1 MPQSS
6 RSPTPRQSPGRW
18 LLWLV
23 LACAIAS
30 ASLGGAQT
38 PSARSV
44 AEREFAQLR
53 TASELALNQ
62 LDFAAAQAL
71 HRRMRE
77 LANAHDQPLWL
88 ARALHNEGIAARR
101 LGLNEEALKSFDDAL
116 ALRRRHA
123 DKAGEIESL
132 NAYSTLQR
140 RAGNLYQALD
150 GHTRALELARE
161 LQMPAMI
168 AESLSKIGRIYTEL
182 DDLEPATGFY
192 EQAIAAADPAELG
205 ELADLRSDLAGIYAR
220 QGRMDEARAM
230 TLQALE
236 LAERSGQ
243 AAVIAG
249 VYSRQSR
256 LLLQAG
262 EPQQALQWID
272 RAIAVGAPVSGAR
285 SVLVR
290 QSARL
295 GVLVALQRWAEAGEL
310 IESLLAEARRTGD
323 LLVERTLMEMHG
335 DILMANGD
343 AAAAYAAARQAHL
356 IQESMATTMTSRRI
370 ADLEAS
376 MQRRAIEADMALLE
390 RQGQVQQLVVE
401 RQRLIGAVL
410 AALLVCVLLAA
421 LALVLRFR
429 AVRRLH
435 RALVDTSAKLECAA
449 RTDPL
454 TGLGNRQAIPDALE
468 FDRIA
473 RERGEHCGVI
483 LIDLDHFKRVN
494 DQHGHLAGDQV
505 LQATA
510 STLRITLPAQMQ
522 LVRWGGE
529 EFLAFGTF
537 ANVDAAVAVAESLRR
552 ALRAHP
558 AQRAD
563 AAPAIAVSISVGI
576 CVANAPISDWE
587 ALISSADTA
596 LYQAKDGGRNRVC
609 VAA

>member
-1 MPQSS
+1 L
-6 RSPTPRQSPGRW
+6 RW
-18 LLWLV
+18 LLCAVAAGLV
-23 LACAIAS
+23 AW
-30 ASLGGAQT
+30 ASLAGAQAAA
-38 PSARSV
+38 PV
-44 AEREFAQLR
+44 AAELEFAALR
-53 TASELALNQ
+53 KSSEQALNG
-62 LDFAAAQAL
+62 LDFDAARAVHQ
-71 HRRMRE
+71 RMRE
-77 LANAHDQPLWL
+77 LADAHDQPLWL

-101 LGLNEEALKSFDDAL
+101 LGLNEDALKHFDDAL
-116 ALRRRHA
+116 SLRRRHA

-161 LQMPAMI
+161 LQLPAMI
-168 AESLSKIGRIYTEL
+168 AESLSKIGRIYAEL
-182 DDLEPATGFY
+182 DDLEPAAGFY

-205 ELADLRSDLAGIYAR
+205 ELADLRADLAGIYAR
-220 QGRMDEARAM
+220 QGRMDEAREMTQMAM
-230 TLQALE
+230 E

-243 AAVIAG
+243 AAVISG
-249 VYSRQSR
+249 VYSRHSR
-256 LLLQAG
+256 IYLLAG
-262 EPQQALQWID
+262 EPQKALEWID

-323 LLVERTLMEMHG
+323 LLVERSLMEMHG
-335 DILMANGD
+335 EILMANGD
-343 AAAAYAAARQAHL
+343 AAGAYAAARQAHR

-376 MQRRAIEADMALLE
+376 MQRRAIEADLALLE
-390 RQGQVQQLVVE
+390 RQGEVQQLVVE

-410 AALLVCVLLAA
+410 AAVLACVLLAA
-421 LALVLRFR
+421 LVLVLRFR

-435 RALVDTSAKLECAA
+435 RALVDATEKLERAA

-468 FDRIA
+468 YDRTA
-473 RERGEHCGVI
+473 RGRGEYCGVI
-483 LIDLDHFKRVN
+483 LVDLDHFKQVN
-494 DQHGHLAGDQV
+494 DQYGHLVGDQV
-505 LQATA
+505 LQAAA
-510 STLRITLPAQMQ
+510 STLRLTLPAQMQ

-537 ANVDAAVAVAESLRR
+537 ADVDAAVAVAENLRR
-552 ALRAHP
+552 TLRLHP
-558 AQRAD
+558 AQRAET
-563 AAPAIAVSISVGI
+563 APAIAVSISVGI
-576 CVANAPISDWE
+576 CVADAPISAWD
-587 ALISSADTA
+587 ALISRADTA

>member
-1 MPQSS
+1 
-6 RSPTPRQSPGRW
+6 
-18 LLWLV
+18 
-23 LACAIAS
+23 
-30 ASLGGAQT
+30 
-38 PSARSV
+38 
-44 AEREFAQLR
+44 
-53 TASELALNQ
+53 
-62 LDFAAAQAL
+62 
-71 HRRMRE
+71 
-77 LANAHDQPLWL
+77 
-88 ARALHNEGIAARR
+88 
-101 LGLNEEALKSFDDAL
+101 
-116 ALRRRHA
+116 
-123 DKAGEIESL
+123 
-132 NAYSTLQR
+132 
-140 RAGNLYQALD
+140 
-150 GHTRALELARE
+150 
-161 LQMPAMI
+161 
-168 AESLSKIGRIYTEL
+168 
-182 DDLEPATGFY
+182 
-192 EQAIAAADPAELG
+192 
-205 ELADLRSDLAGIYAR
+205 
-220 QGRMDEARAM
+220 
-230 TLQALE
+230 
-236 LAERSGQ
+236 
-243 AAVIAG
+243 
-249 VYSRQSR
+249 
-256 LLLQAG
+256 LLQAG

>member
-1 MPQSS
+1 
-6 RSPTPRQSPGRW
+6 
-18 LLWLV
+18 
-23 LACAIAS
+23 
-30 ASLGGAQT
+30 
-38 PSARSV
+38 
-44 AEREFAQLR
+44 
-53 TASELALNQ
+53 
-62 LDFAAAQAL
+62 
-71 HRRMRE
+71 
-77 LANAHDQPLWL
+77 
-88 ARALHNEGIAARR
+88 
-101 LGLNEEALKSFDDAL
+101 
-116 ALRRRHA
+116 
-123 DKAGEIESL
+123 
-132 NAYSTLQR
+132 
-140 RAGNLYQALD
+140 
-150 GHTRALELARE
+150 
-161 LQMPAMI
+161 MPAMI